1 MNRKVTLSLLGILFI
16 VSVTNAQEPTSWRGK
31 GSTGIYSETGLL
43 KSWTANGPE
52 IAWQTSGL
60 GEGHSSPVFAKD
72 KIYLSGTID
81 GIGQI
86 FALSLDGKV
95 LWKAPYGEEWLENYP
110 GSRSSPV
117 IDGDLLY
124 IYSGKGVVTCM
135 DASNG
140 AVKWKKD
147 VIKDLGGV
155 NIVWGVTETLVID
168 GDKLFVTPGGPV
180 NNIVALNR
188 LDGKLIWSCKAEG
201 EPSAYCTP
209 LLVKLPSRKLLVT
222 MTEKHIV
229 AVDAETGQFL
239 WSQEQT
245 NQYAV
250 HANTPLFYDNSLFC
264 FSGYGRGGIKLD
276 LNADGSKATKAWFSQ
291 KMDNRI
297 GGAVVV
303 NGYIYG
309 SGDQNRQWQCID
321 WKTGEQKYESKAI
334 SSGNVIY
341 DDGMLYIYS
350 DRGEIALVE
359 PKTDGF
365 NVISKTKLV
374 MGSAQHWAHLVIN
387 DGRLYLRH
395 DNTLIA
401 YKIK

>member
-1 MNRKVTLSLLGILFI
+1 MNRKVSLLLLGILFI
-16 VSVTNAQEPTSWRGK
+16 VLVTNAQEPTSWRGK
-31 GSTGIYSETGLL
+31 GSTGIYNETGLL
-43 KSWTANGPE
+43 KSWPANGPE
-52 IAWQTSGL
+52 IAWQTSGI
-60 GEGHSSPVFAKD
+60 GDGHSSPVFAKD

-86 FALSLDGKV
+86 FALSLDGKI

-124 IYSGKGVVTCM
+124 IYSGKGVITCM
-135 DASNG
+135 DANNG
-140 AVKWKKD
+140 DVKWKKD
-147 VIKDLGGV
+147 LIKELGGV

-188 LDGKLIWSCKAEG
+188 LDGKLIWNCKAEG

-222 MTEKHIV
+222 MTKKHIV
-229 AVDAETGQFL
+229 GVDAETGEFL

-245 NQYAV
+245 NQWAV
-250 HANTPLFYDNSLFC
+250 HANTPLFCDNSIFC

-276 LNADGSKATKAWFSQ
+276 LNADGSKATKAWFSE

-309 SGDQNRQWQCID
+309 SGDKNRQWQCID

-334 SSGNVIY
+334 GPGNVIY

-359 PKTDGF
+359 PKDDGF
-365 NVISKTKLV
+365 NIISKTKLV
-374 MGSAQHWAHLVIN
+374 LGSAQHWAHLVIN
-387 DGRLYLRH
+387 NGRLYLRH
-395 DNTLIA
+395 DDTLIA